1 MYGERAI
8 LRGPLM
14 HPGITEIFVSRRL
27 EMQQCFLKR
36 SRGSQKIT

>member
-8 LRGPLM
+8 CEGPLM
-14 HPGITEIFVSRRL
+14 HRRITEIFVLRRL